1 MIKEF
6 LEFLKLYGVVGLAI
20 AVVIGGKANA
30 MVTTFVEGILMPIIG
45 VLIPGGAWKTAT
57 LDVGSVKFLLGPFLG
72 AVIDFLIVAA
82 LVYMIAKTVLK
93 QDKIAK
99 L

>member
-30 MVTTFVEGILMPIIG
+30 MVTTFVEGILMPIVG

-57 LDVGSVKFLLGPFLG
+57 LDVGSVKFVLGPFLG
-72 AVIDFLIVAA
+72 AVIDFVIVAA
-82 LVYMIAKTVLK
+82 LVFMIAKTVLK

>member
-30 MVTTFVEGILMPIIG
+30 MVTTFVEGILMPIVG

-57 LDVGSVKFLLGPFLG
+57 LDVGSVKFVLGPFLG
-72 AVIDFLIVAA
+72 AVLDFVIVAA
-82 LVYMIAKTVLK
+82 LVFMIAKTVLK
-93 QDKIAK
+93 QDKVAK

>member
-30 MVTTFVEGILMPIIG
+30 MVTTFVEGILMPIVG
-45 VLIPGGAWKTAT
+45 VLIPGGAWKTVT
-57 LDVGSVKFLLGPFLG
+57 LDVGSVKFVLGPFLG
-72 AVIDFLIVAA
+72 AVIDFVIVAA
-82 LVYMIAKTVLK
+82 LVFMIAKTVLK

>member
-30 MVTTFVEGILMPIIG
+30 MVTTFVEGILMPIVG

-57 LDVGSVKFLLGPFLG
+57 LDVGSVKFVLGPFLG
-72 AVIDFLIVAA
+72 AVIDFVIVAA
-82 LVYMIAKTVLK
+82 LVFMIAKTVLK

-99 L
+99 M

>member
-30 MVTTFVEGILMPIIG
+30 MVTTFVEGILMPIVG

-57 LDVGSVKFLLGPFLG
+57 LDVGSVKFVLGPFLG
-72 AVIDFLIVAA
+72 AVLDFVIVAA
-82 LVYMIAKTVLK
+82 LVFMIAKTVLK